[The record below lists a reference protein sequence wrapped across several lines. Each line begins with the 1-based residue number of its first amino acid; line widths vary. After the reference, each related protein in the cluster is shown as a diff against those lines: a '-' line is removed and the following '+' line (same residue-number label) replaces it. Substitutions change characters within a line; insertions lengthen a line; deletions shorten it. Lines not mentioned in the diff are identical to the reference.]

1 MKNKPHRA
9 SYTESSQDWH
19 CERSGSKLV
28 TLLLASAIGYA
39 AFATSYTWT
48 GGAGD
53 GLWTSS
59 GNWGLSSGYPNAAD
73 AEVTFSGN
81 ATVSLNTGAQTDIA
95 YINVTAG
102 NIVITASSGSLLKIN
117 WLGKGN
123 PADKPKWGITVA
135 DGASLDLAVPLA
147 TIADRFDRYGTGKL
161 TIRDIAI
168 TKTGTANWYVYNGT
182 NSFEGSASVT
192 FPSKSDVVFGVGAPY
207 DKSFVFIKDN
217 AQFSVENF
225 NLTSGGDIVPN
236 TQVIQ
241 DGAETV
247 VSATT
252 KLRLDCN
259 SANDAHCYTL
269 KRGAISASELT
280 VAPSYLSQS
289 AGGGLYTSP
298 DYAPEHLH
306 YIQEGGT
313 STFAKVTLTRGS
325 AALRGGVMNYTGAD
339 ADFSFGGGTR
349 FEMAGGT
356 LAWPREFTPAS
367 FPRFKWSG
375 TNSVSVPSGKAF
387 TWSWKSVDVAP
398 GTLFKYNGNGT
409 LTFDYERYTSG
420 VGLEVA
426 AGKTVTVAS
435 GATVRVAPG
444 ETEPWKVT
452 LNSGSILKLTD
463 GSSRLFAPLDLTV
476 NGTGKILF
484 NNHRG
489 AVVAYKLTVDGV
501 EKAKGRY
508 STAGNS
514 FVDGAADAS
523 ILVPT
528 VWTGNG
534 GDSRW
539 NNPLN
544 WDDGVV
550 PNASTAVADISSA
563 TAITLESDVSLT
575 ALIANP
581 NRAVRTVTLSGSGNL
596 ALYASTQYDNGLVVP
611 KGCELILDVNFKRGN
626 ESCQAL
632 YGGGKVTFKK
642 DVTISKGSGGNG
654 ATIWAVD
661 GTLALNGATASPY
674 SACNPF
680 YLNFWGQNGINGEV
694 LIEDDSVVAV
704 NRVWNCR
711 SGYTMLRAV
720 RQTGGTVTI
729 SSSDFWMTT
738 YYNNSADLNVYRLEG
753 GEMTTKVIKLGATDP
768 SSTKIYP
775 GGSFEMSGGKL
786 TCEGFTSYRNQN
798 YVRLYGGDVYLKG
811 NSNERDPSG
820 VAAIASL
827 QRNDYMFYLGGV
839 TFHAPGWHR
848 YIYSGNIYLTGKNGN
863 CKFDLSQYSIG
874 IMETNNVAGPGG
886 IEVLAGSSSSQ
897 NLSLYGTNTFTG
909 SIIVNGGN
917 VHLDKGELN
926 GPSEFNV
933 GAGGKIYVDSGETI
947 VKSPDRIVLADSSC
961 LVLASGKNLTVKS
974 LVVGGEPKAPG
985 TSHTFGSAT
994 VTVTAAPAS
1003 WLVGTDGDLSYQANG
1018 TTTAVDSATTL
1029 SSLAYIPVVSGQTNT
1044 LTGAA
1049 LTFEDGANIHVE
1061 KGSTLVIGN
1070 NVVFAGKVTKTGW
1083 GEVVFNGGVTCSGT
1097 PAENN
1102 DTGWLTVT
1110 EGDATFDGAVTGV
1123 RLMTCGAED
1132 APDVPVITLKENCTV
1147 SNYAIVL
1154 TAWSEGNVIA
1164 NVTGETHQQ
1173 GATVDY
1179 SDGVFSSLIN
1189 SSMYPMTKPNGGVG
1203 RYVLDAGTLRMC
1215 SMNTRQTSFFQIWND
1230 AGTFELVQNGGTLVL
1245 PQGVYMVRNNKEVTR
1260 GIYTLNGGRVELGL
1274 SFSSYSRMFGTVN
1287 LNGGTVMISYT
1298 GAAFC
1303 PRENVALT
1311 VDGTVTFE
1319 TPAGTSAIIA
1329 NDGVGTA
1336 SFVKTDAGSLKLD
1349 GVFDMDSLD
1358 VQGGTVTLTDR
1369 TLPLLDGA
1377 TDLTI
1382 ARTATLDLDYDG
1394 QGTFKT
1400 LKVGDRNR
1408 AAGVYSTA
1416 QGPNAV
1422 KNVLDGDGEL
1432 RILEGNAL
1440 GIIIK
1445 IR

>member
-1 MKNKPHRA
+1 MKTKTISAPHAERP
-9 SYTESSQDWH
+9 QVWH
-19 CERSGSKLV
+19 SERCGSKLL
-28 TLLLASAIGYA
+28 TLLLASAIGCV
-39 AFATSYTWT
+39 AFATTYTWT

-192 FPSKSDVVFGVGAPY
+192 FPSKSDVVFGVGAPH

-252 KLRLDCN
+252 KVRLDCN

-339 ADFSFGGGTR
+339 ADFKFGAGTK
-349 FEMAGGT
+349 FELSGGT
-356 LAWPREFTPAS
+356 LVWPREFQPAN
-367 FPRFKWSG
+367 FPRIKWSG
-375 TNSVSVPSGKAF
+375 TNSVIVPSGKSF
-387 TWSWKSVDVAP
+387 TWNWKSVDVDP
-398 GTLFKYNGNGT
+398 GAVFKHDGSGT
-409 LTFDYERYTSG
+409 LTFDFERYTSG
-420 VGLEVA
+420 VGLDVA
-426 AGKTVTVAS
+426 AGKTVSVAE
-435 GATVRVAPG
+435 GATVLAMPG
-444 ETEPWKVT
+444 VTDPWKVT
-452 LNSGSILKLTD
+452 LNEGAEFRLAGAT
-463 GSSRLFAPLDLTV
+463 SRLNVPLDLTV
-476 NGTGKILF
+476 NGSGKIVYNSF
-484 NNHRG
+484 RG
-489 AVVAYKLTVDGV
+489 AVVAHKLTVDGV
-501 EKAKGRY
+501 EKAKGIY
-508 STAGNS
+508 AANGSNS
-514 FVDGAADAS
+514 FVGNTSANAS
-523 ILVPT
+523 VLEASLILVPY

-534 GDSRW
+534 GDNRW
-539 NNPLN
+539 DNAAN
-544 WDDGVV
+544 WDALAVPPSSDATVV
-550 PNASTAVADISSA
+550 
-563 TAITLESDVSLT
+563 DVSRAKTIILNDSIKLACLVAMPNGMDRRVEIT
-575 ALIANP
+575 GTGSIALWSP
-581 NRAVRTVTLSGSGNL
+581 VSYGCGV
-596 ALYASTQYDNGLVVP
+596 LVP
-611 KGCELILDVNFKRGN
+611 EGCELALHVGLTRDTSSSHAGTIG
-626 ESCQAL
+626 L
-632 YGGGKVTFKK
+632 YGGGKLSLSTLAPLVTAGGTTPTFAI
-642 DVTISKGSGGNG
+642 DGIVAVTNASYSNSSNGRMPCWSYEGGNG
-654 ATIWAVD
+654 RYEIGDDV
-661 GTLALNGATASPY
+661 TLTLQYIIFGP
-674 SACNPF
+674 
-680 YLNFWGQNGINGEV
+680 G
-694 LIEDDSVVAV
+694 
-704 NRVWNCR
+704 
-711 SGYTMLRAV
+711 GYAMPNELH
-720 RQTGGTVTI
+720 QTGGSVTVSAAYIGTHNN
-729 SSSDFWMTT
+729 TVRPAPV
-738 YYNNSADLNVYRLEG
+738 YYLEG
-753 GEMTTKVIKLGATDP
+753 GEFTGAVYLNKLY
-768 SSTKIYP
+768 SSSWSRYP
-775 GGSFEMSGGKL
+775 GGSFEMSGG
-786 TCEGFTSYRNQN
+786 TMNGSFTGYRNQN
-798 YVRLYGGDVYLKG
+798 YVRLYGGTVNLKADCAATIDTG
-811 NSNERDPSG
+811 ATVKKQDTNE
-820 VAAIASL
+820 
-827 QRNDYMFYLGGV
+827 YTFYLGGV
-839 TFHAPGWHR
+839 TIRPKDAER
-848 YIYSGNIYLTGKNGN
+848 SISSGNVWLTGKNGD
-863 CKFDLSQYSIG
+863 CKIDVSERNFNFASG
-874 IMETNNVAGPGG
+874 NTVAGPGG
-886 IEVLAGSSSSQ
+886 FVVEGTQTVKSSAAF
-897 NLSLYGTNTFTG
+897 TFTG
-909 SIIVNGGN
+909 AITIKSGNLTCYAASSI
-917 VHLDKGELN
+917 N
-926 GPSEFNV
+926 GPSALVVENV
-933 GAGGKIYVDSGETI
+933 GSVATFGNGGTFERV
-947 VKSPDRIVLADSSC
+947 VLAQASN
-961 LVLASGKNLTVKS
+961 LAVSSGKTITTER
-974 LVVGGEPKAPG
+974 LVVGGVDVAVGSYTG
-985 TSHTFGSAT
+985 TYGDGTVVVTGSA
-994 VTVTAAPAS
+994 PSS
-1003 WLVGTDGDLSYQANG
+1003 WVVDGAGDLSWFADG
-1018 TTTAVDSATTL
+1018 TATTVDAATTL
-1029 SSLAYIPVVSGQTNT
+1029 SSLTYAPVTVGETNA
-1044 LTGAA
+1044 LAGAA

-1061 KGSTLVIGN
+1061 KGDTLVIGN

-1110 EGDATFDGAVTGV
+1110 EGSATFDGAVTGV
-1123 RLMTCGAED
+1123 RLMTCGAQD
-1132 APDVPVITLKENCTV
+1132 ALGVPVITLKENCTV

-1203 RYVLDAGTLRMC
+1203 RYVLNSGTLRMC
-1215 SMNTRQTSFFQIWND
+1215 SLSTRLTSFFQIWND

-1329 NDGVGTA
+1329 NDGVGTV

-1377 TDLTI
+1377 TDLSI

-1408 AAGVYSTA
+1408 AAGIYSTS
-1416 QGPNAV
+1416 QGPTAV

-1432 RILEGNAL
+1432 RILEGNDP
-1440 GIIIK
+1440 GFVIMVF
-1445 IR
+1445 